1 MRGRSM
7 IAALTAAVPVLL
19 LGALVVPPA
28 VAQDNPAAEDA
39 NDPNAGAPERADQQT
54 AAPDAAAPAAADN
67 ARYILQAGA
76 FGASGDAEATKAK
89 LFGIA
94 LSLTR
99 RRDLAEDVLQEA
111 YVRIWRNADRF
122 DPARGIAFSS
132 FAVPTIVGELR
143 RHFRDRCWSV
153 RPPRELQ
160 ERALEVDKYR
170 TELTTRLG
178 RSPSVREL
186 GQALEL
192 DDEQVLEAL
201 QAQQG
206 MRAASLDAPR
216 GNGEDNDATLADA
229 HGVVDPEL
237 MRAEH
242 RATLSR
248 LFERLDERE
257 QRVLRLRFEEDLTQ
271 EQIGKLV
278 GVSQMQVSRI
288 IRGAVAKLAAARGES
303 G

>member
-1 MRGRSM
+1 MTAVTTLPAQMGETTRRPRTDAQLL
-7 IAALTAAVPVLL
+7 AAYAETRDPQLRE
-19 LGALVVPPA
+19 ALVERFLPLARSIAKRYRKAEEPFDDLLQVASLGLLKA
-28 VAQDNPAAEDA
+28 V
-39 NDPNAGAPERADQQT
+39 
-54 AAPDAAAPAAADN
+54 
-67 ARYILQAGA
+67 
-76 FGASGDAEATKAK
+76 
-89 LFGIA
+89 
-94 LSLTR
+94 
-99 RRDLAEDVLQEA
+99 
-111 YVRIWRNADRF
+111 DRF

-170 TELTTRLG
+170 SELTTRLG
-178 RSPSVREL
+178 RSPSVREI

-201 QAQQG
+201 QAHQG
-206 MRAASLDAPR
+206 MRATSLDAPR
-216 GNGEDNDATLADA
+216 GAEDGDATIGDA
-229 HGVVDPEL
+229 TGVTDPEL
-237 MRAEH
+237 ARAEH
-242 RATLSR
+242 RATLAR

-257 QRVLRLRFEEDLTQ
+257 RRVLQLRFEEDLTQ

-288 IRGAVAKLAAARGES
+288 IRGAVAKLSAARGDA
-303 G
+303 

>member
-1 MRGRSM
+1 MTAVTTHRTAPRDTARAPRTDAQLLAAYAQSRDPQLREVLVERFLPLARS
-7 IAALTAAVPVLL
+7 IAKRYRKAEEPFDDLLQVASLGLLKAV
-19 LGALVVPPA
+19 
-28 VAQDNPAAEDA
+28 
-39 NDPNAGAPERADQQT
+39 
-54 AAPDAAAPAAADN
+54 
-67 ARYILQAGA
+67 
-76 FGASGDAEATKAK
+76 
-89 LFGIA
+89 
-94 LSLTR
+94 
-99 RRDLAEDVLQEA
+99 
-111 YVRIWRNADRF
+111 DRF

-160 ERALEVDKYR
+160 ERALEVDKFR

-178 RSPSVREL
+178 RSPSVREI

-206 MRAASLDAPR
+206 MRATSLDAPR
-216 GNGEDNDATLADA
+216 GGTADQDGTLADA
-229 HGVVDPEL
+229 HGVTDPEL
-237 MRAEH
+237 VRAEH
-242 RATLSR
+242 RATIAR

-257 QRVLRLRFEEDLTQ
+257 RRVLRLRFEQDLTQ
-271 EQIGKLV
+271 EEIGKIV

-288 IRGAVAKLAAARGES
+288 IRAAVAKLAVARDEQG
-303 G
+303 

>member
-1 MRGRSM
+1 MTVVTMHRS
-7 IAALTAAVPVLL
+7 ATGDATRAPHTDAQLLTAYAETRDPQLRE
-19 LGALVVPPA
+19 ALVERFLPLARSIAKRYRKAEEPFDDLLQ
-28 VAQDNPAAEDA
+28 VASL
-39 NDPNAGAPERADQQT
+39 G
-54 AAPDAAAPAAADN
+54 
-67 ARYILQAGA
+67 LL
-76 FGASGDAEATKAK
+76 KA
-89 LFGIA
+89 I
-94 LSLTR
+94 
-99 RRDLAEDVLQEA
+99 
-111 YVRIWRNADRF
+111 DRF

-160 ERALEVDKYR
+160 ERALGVDKYR
-170 TELTTRLG
+170 SELTTRLG

-206 MRAASLDAPR
+206 MRATSLDAPR
-216 GNGEDNDATLADA
+216 GGGEDKDATLADA
-229 HGVVDPEL
+229 HGTLDPEL
-237 MRAEH
+237 TRAEH
-242 RATLSR
+242 RATIAR

-257 QRVLRLRFEEDLTQ
+257 RRVLRLRFEEDLTQ
-271 EQIGKLV
+271 EEIGRLV

-288 IRGAVAKLAAARGES
+288 IRGAVAKLAAARGDA
-303 G
+303 

>member
-1 MRGRSM
+1 MTSVTTTRSAHRE
-7 IAALTAAVPVLL
+7 AAIPAPRTDAQLLAAYAETRDPQLRE
-19 LGALVVPPA
+19 ALVERFLPLARSIAKRYRKAEEPFDDLLQVASLGLLKA
-28 VAQDNPAAEDA
+28 V
-39 NDPNAGAPERADQQT
+39 
-54 AAPDAAAPAAADN
+54 
-67 ARYILQAGA
+67 
-76 FGASGDAEATKAK
+76 
-89 LFGIA
+89 
-94 LSLTR
+94 
-99 RRDLAEDVLQEA
+99 
-111 YVRIWRNADRF
+111 DRF
-122 DPARGIAFSS
+122 DPGRGIAFSS

-170 TELTTRLG
+170 TELTSRLG

-216 GNGEDNDATLADA
+216 GHGDDQDATLADA
-229 HGVVDPEL
+229 HGKIDPEL
-237 MRAEH
+237 LRAEH
-242 RATLSR
+242 RATIAR

-257 QRVLRLRFEEDLTQ
+257 QRVLSLRFQEDMTQ
-271 EQIGKLV
+271 EQIGRVV

-288 IRGAVAKLAAARGES
+288 IRGAIAKLSAARGEA
-303 G
+303 

>member
-1 MRGRSM
+1 MTAVTTHRPATSETHRRPRTDAQLL
-7 IAALTAAVPVLL
+7 AAYAETRDPQLRE
-19 LGALVVPPA
+19 ALVERFLPLARSIAKRYRKAEEPFDDLLQ
-28 VAQDNPAAEDA
+28 VASL
-39 NDPNAGAPERADQQT
+39 G
-54 AAPDAAAPAAADN
+54 
-67 ARYILQAGA
+67 LL
-76 FGASGDAEATKAK
+76 KA
-89 LFGIA
+89 I
-94 LSLTR
+94 
-99 RRDLAEDVLQEA
+99 
-111 YVRIWRNADRF
+111 DRF

-178 RSPSVREL
+178 RAPSVREI

-192 DDEQVLEAL
+192 SDEQVLEAL

-216 GNGEDNDATLADA
+216 GNGDDNDATLADVA
-229 HGVVDPEL
+229 GTTDPEL
-237 MRAEH
+237 VRAEH

-257 QRVLRLRFEEDLTQ
+257 QRVLKLRFEEDLTQ
-271 EQIGKLV
+271 EQIGKIV

-288 IRGAVAKLAAARGES
+288 IRGAVAKLSAARGDAS
-303 G
+303 

>member
-1 MRGRSM
+1 MTAVTTLRTASAETTRSPQSDAQLLAAYAETRDPRMRE
-7 IAALTAAVPVLL
+7 
-19 LGALVVPPA
+19 ALVERFMPLARSIAKRYRKAEEPFDDLLQVASLGLLKA
-28 VAQDNPAAEDA
+28 V
-39 NDPNAGAPERADQQT
+39 
-54 AAPDAAAPAAADN
+54 
-67 ARYILQAGA
+67 
-76 FGASGDAEATKAK
+76 
-89 LFGIA
+89 
-94 LSLTR
+94 
-99 RRDLAEDVLQEA
+99 
-111 YVRIWRNADRF
+111 DRF

-160 ERALEVDKYR
+160 ERALEVDKFR

-178 RSPSVREL
+178 RAPSVREI

-192 DDEQVLEAL
+192 EDEQVLEAL

-216 GNGEDNDATLADA
+216 GSGEDNDATLADA
-229 HGVVDPEL
+229 HGSLDPEL
-237 MRAEH
+237 ARAEH
-242 RATLSR
+242 RATIAR

-257 QRVLRLRFEEDLTQ
+257 RRVLRLRFEEDLTQ
-271 EQIGKLV
+271 EQIGALV

-288 IRGAVAKLAAARGES
+288 IRGAVAKLSAARGDTA
-303 G
+303 

>member
-1 MRGRSM
+1 MAVTTQLSTPETTNTRRPPHTDAQLFARYAESRDPQLR
-7 IAALTAAVPVLL
+7 AALVERFLPLARSIAKRYRKAEEPFDDLLQVASLGLLKAV
-19 LGALVVPPA
+19 
-28 VAQDNPAAEDA
+28 
-39 NDPNAGAPERADQQT
+39 
-54 AAPDAAAPAAADN
+54 
-67 ARYILQAGA
+67 
-76 FGASGDAEATKAK
+76 
-89 LFGIA
+89 
-94 LSLTR
+94 
-99 RRDLAEDVLQEA
+99 
-111 YVRIWRNADRF
+111 DRF
-122 DPARGIAFSS
+122 DPDRGIAFSS

-143 RHFRDRCWSV
+143 RHFRDRCWTV

-178 RSPSVREL
+178 RSPSVREI

-216 GNGEDNDATLADA
+216 GSGDDADSTIADA
-229 HGVVDPEL
+229 HGVHDPEL
-237 MRAEH
+237 TLAEH
-242 RATLSR
+242 RATLAR

-257 QRVLRLRFEEDLTQ
+257 RRVLRLRFEQDMTQ
-271 EQIGKLV
+271 EQIGAIV

-288 IRGAVAKLAAARGES
+288 IRGAVAKLAAARGE
-303 G
+303 

>member
-1 MRGRSM
+1 MTAVTTHRSTHQD
-7 IAALTAAVPVLL
+7 ALRAPMPDAQLL
-19 LGALVVPPA
+19 ARYAQTRDPQLREALVERFLPLARSIAKRYRKAEEPFDDLLQ
-28 VAQDNPAAEDA
+28 VASL
-39 NDPNAGAPERADQQT
+39 G
-54 AAPDAAAPAAADN
+54 
-67 ARYILQAGA
+67 LL
-76 FGASGDAEATKAK
+76 KA
-89 LFGIA
+89 I
-94 LSLTR
+94 
-99 RRDLAEDVLQEA
+99 
-111 YVRIWRNADRF
+111 DRF
-122 DPARGIAFSS
+122 DPEREIAFSS

-160 ERALEVDKYR
+160 ERALGVDKYR

-216 GNGEDNDATLADA
+216 GNGDDPGATLADA
-229 HGVVDPEL
+229 HGAMDPEL
-237 MRAEH
+237 TRAEH
-242 RATLSR
+242 RATLST
-248 LFERLDERE
+248 LFQRLDARE
-257 QRVLRLRFEEDLTQ
+257 QRVLLLRFEQDMTQ
-271 EQIGKLV
+271 EQIGQLV

>member
-1 MRGRSM
+1 MPMTAVITHRSASGEALRAPLSDAQLLAQYAGTRDPQLR
-7 IAALTAAVPVLL
+7 AALVERFLPLARSIAKRYRKAEEPFDDLLQVASLGLLKAV
-19 LGALVVPPA
+19 
-28 VAQDNPAAEDA
+28 
-39 NDPNAGAPERADQQT
+39 
-54 AAPDAAAPAAADN
+54 
-67 ARYILQAGA
+67 
-76 FGASGDAEATKAK
+76 
-89 LFGIA
+89 
-94 LSLTR
+94 
-99 RRDLAEDVLQEA
+99 
-111 YVRIWRNADRF
+111 DRF
-122 DPARGIAFSS
+122 DPERGIAFSS

-178 RSPSVREL
+178 RSPSVREI
-186 GQALEL
+186 GQAVEL

-216 GNGEDNDATLADA
+216 GNSDEPGATLADA
-229 HGVVDPEL
+229 HGTLDPEL
-237 MRAEH
+237 TRAEH
-242 RATLSR
+242 RATLAR
-248 LFERLDERE
+248 LFERLDARE
-257 QRVLRLRFEEDLTQ
+257 EHVLRLRFEQDLTQ

-288 IRGAVAKLAAARGES
+288 IRSAVAKLAAARGES

>member
-1 MRGRSM
+1 MPVATMHRS
-7 IAALTAAVPVLL
+7 AAGERPRAPHTDAQLL
-19 LGALVVPPA
+19 ASYAETRDPQLREALVERFLPLARSIAKRYRKAEEPFDDLLQ
-28 VAQDNPAAEDA
+28 VASL
-39 NDPNAGAPERADQQT
+39 G
-54 AAPDAAAPAAADN
+54 
-67 ARYILQAGA
+67 LL
-76 FGASGDAEATKAK
+76 KA
-89 LFGIA
+89 I
-94 LSLTR
+94 
-99 RRDLAEDVLQEA
+99 
-111 YVRIWRNADRF
+111 DRF

-178 RSPSVREL
+178 RAPSVREL

-206 MRAASLDAPR
+206 MRATSLDAPR
-216 GNGEDNDATLADA
+216 GNGEDSDATLADA
-229 HGVVDPEL
+229 HGVTDPEL
-237 MRAEH
+237 TRAEH
-242 RATLSR
+242 RATLAR

-257 QRVLRLRFEEDLTQ
+257 RRVLRLRFEEDLTQ
-271 EQIGKLV
+271 EQIGQIV

>member
-1 MRGRSM
+1 MTVVSTPRPAEGTTHLPPRTDAQLLEAYAHSRDPRLRS
-7 IAALTAAVPVLL
+7 
-19 LGALVVPPA
+19 ALVERFLPLARSIAKRYRKAEEPFDDLLQ
-28 VAQDNPAAEDA
+28 VASL
-39 NDPNAGAPERADQQT
+39 G
-54 AAPDAAAPAAADN
+54 
-67 ARYILQAGA
+67 LL
-76 FGASGDAEATKAK
+76 KA
-89 LFGIA
+89 I
-94 LSLTR
+94 
-99 RRDLAEDVLQEA
+99 
-111 YVRIWRNADRF
+111 DRF

-178 RSPSVREL
+178 RSPSVREI

-206 MRAASLDAPR
+206 MRATSLDAPR
-216 GNGEDNDATLADA
+216 GNGEDQDATLADA
-229 HGVVDPEL
+229 FGAEDPEL
-237 MRAEH
+237 GRAEH

-271 EQIGKLV
+271 EEIGRIV

-288 IRGAVAKLAAARGES
+288 IRGAVGKLSASRGRS
-303 G
+303 L

>member
-1 MRGRSM
+1 MTVLTTPRSAT
-7 IAALTAAVPVLL
+7 IETPRSPQSDAQLLAAYAESRDPRLRE
-19 LGALVVPPA
+19 ALVERFLPLARSIAKRYRKAEEPFDDLLQVASLGLLKA
-28 VAQDNPAAEDA
+28 V
-39 NDPNAGAPERADQQT
+39 
-54 AAPDAAAPAAADN
+54 
-67 ARYILQAGA
+67 
-76 FGASGDAEATKAK
+76 
-89 LFGIA
+89 
-94 LSLTR
+94 
-99 RRDLAEDVLQEA
+99 
-111 YVRIWRNADRF
+111 DRF

-186 GQALEL
+186 GRALEL

-216 GNGEDNDATLADA
+216 GGEDNDVTLADA
-229 HGVVDPEL
+229 HGTLDPEL
-237 MRAEH
+237 TRAEH
-242 RATLSR
+242 RATLAR

-257 QRVLRLRFEEDLTQ
+257 RRVLRLRFEEDLTQ
-271 EQIGKLV
+271 EQIGHLV

-288 IRGAVAKLAAARGES
+288 IRGAVAKLSAARGES
-303 G
+303 E

>member
-1 MRGRSM
+1 MTSVTTLRS
-7 IAALTAAVPVLL
+7 AAGEALRPPHTDAQLL
-19 LGALVVPPA
+19 ASYAETGDPLQREALVERFLPLARSIAKRYRKAEEPFDDLLQ
-28 VAQDNPAAEDA
+28 VASL
-39 NDPNAGAPERADQQT
+39 G
-54 AAPDAAAPAAADN
+54 
-67 ARYILQAGA
+67 LL
-76 FGASGDAEATKAK
+76 KA
-89 LFGIA
+89 I
-94 LSLTR
+94 
-99 RRDLAEDVLQEA
+99 
-111 YVRIWRNADRF
+111 DRF
-122 DPARGIAFSS
+122 DPSRGIAFSS

-160 ERALEVDKYR
+160 ERALEVDKFR

-178 RSPSVREL
+178 RSPSVREI

-192 DDEQVLEAL
+192 ADEQVLEAL

-216 GNGEDNDATLADA
+216 GGEDNDATLADA
-229 HGVVDPEL
+229 HGVNDPEL
-237 MRAEH
+237 ARAEQ
-242 RATLSR
+242 RATLAR

-271 EQIGKLV
+271 ELIGQEV

-288 IRGAVAKLAAARGES
+288 IRGAIAKLSAARGDA

>member
-1 MRGRSM
+1 MTAVTTLRTVPAETPRAPLTDAQLL
-7 IAALTAAVPVLL
+7 AAYADSRDPRLRE
-19 LGALVVPPA
+19 ALVERFLPLARSIAKRYRKAEEPFDDLLQVASLGLLKA
-28 VAQDNPAAEDA
+28 V
-39 NDPNAGAPERADQQT
+39 
-54 AAPDAAAPAAADN
+54 
-67 ARYILQAGA
+67 
-76 FGASGDAEATKAK
+76 
-89 LFGIA
+89 
-94 LSLTR
+94 
-99 RRDLAEDVLQEA
+99 
-111 YVRIWRNADRF
+111 DRF

-143 RHFRDRCWSV
+143 RHVRDRCWSV

-216 GNGEDNDATLADA
+216 STREDNDATLADA
-229 HGVVDPEL
+229 HGTLDPEL
-237 MRAEH
+237 ARAEH
-242 RATLSR
+242 RATLAR

-288 IRGAVAKLAAARGES
+288 IRGAVTKLSAARGELT
-303 G
+303 

>member
-1 MRGRSM
+1 M
-7 IAALTAAVPVLL
+7 TAVTTPR
-19 LGALVVPPA
+19 PT
-28 VAQDNPAAEDA
+28 AEDA
-39 NDPNAGAPERADQQT
+39 TTAPRTDAQLLAAYAESRDPRLREALVERFL
-54 AAPDAAAPAAADN
+54 PL
-67 ARYILQAGA
+67 ARSIAKRYRKAEEPFDDLLQV
-76 FGASGDAEATKAK
+76 ASLGLLKA
-89 LFGIA
+89 
-94 LSLTR
+94 
-99 RRDLAEDVLQEA
+99 V
-111 YVRIWRNADRF
+111 DRF

-160 ERALEVDKYR
+160 ERALEVDKFR

-178 RSPSVREL
+178 RSPSVREI

-216 GNGEDNDATLADA
+216 GNSEDNDATLADA

-237 MRAEH
+237 ARAEH
-242 RATLSR
+242 RATIER

-288 IRGAVAKLAAARGES
+288 IRGAVVKLAAARGDAA
-303 G
+303 

>member
-1 MRGRSM
+1 MTAPTRHRPATSE
-7 IAALTAAVPVLL
+7 IHRRPRTDAQLLAAYAETRDPQLRAALVERFLPLARSIAKRYRKAEEPFDDLL
-19 LGALVVPPA
+19 QVASLGL
-28 VAQDNPAAEDA
+28 
-39 NDPNAGAPERADQQT
+39 
-54 AAPDAAAPAAADN
+54 
-67 ARYILQAGA
+67 L
-76 FGASGDAEATKAK
+76 KA
-89 LFGIA
+89 I
-94 LSLTR
+94 
-99 RRDLAEDVLQEA
+99 
-111 YVRIWRNADRF
+111 DRF

-170 TELTTRLG
+170 SELTSRLG
-178 RSPSVREL
+178 RAPSVREI

-192 DDEQVLEAL
+192 SDEQVLEAL

-216 GNGEDNDATLADA
+216 GSGDDNDATLADIA
-229 HGVVDPEL
+229 GTTDPEL
-237 MRAEH
+237 VRAEH

-271 EQIGKLV
+271 EQIGKIV

-288 IRGAVAKLAAARGES
+288 IRGSVAKLSAARGD
-303 G
+303 GA

>member
-1 MRGRSM
+1 MPSATMLR
-7 IAALTAAVPVLL
+7 TAAGDTLRAPHTDAQLL
-19 LGALVVPPA
+19 AAYAESRDPRLREALVERFLPLARSIAKRYRKAEEPFDDLLQ
-28 VAQDNPAAEDA
+28 VASL
-39 NDPNAGAPERADQQT
+39 G
-54 AAPDAAAPAAADN
+54 
-67 ARYILQAGA
+67 LL
-76 FGASGDAEATKAK
+76 KA
-89 LFGIA
+89 I
-94 LSLTR
+94 
-99 RRDLAEDVLQEA
+99 
-111 YVRIWRNADRF
+111 DRF
-122 DPARGIAFSS
+122 DPSRGIAFSS

-170 TELTTRLG
+170 SELTTRLG
-178 RSPSVREL
+178 RSPSVREI

-192 DDEQVLEAL
+192 ADEQVLEAL

-216 GNGEDNDATLADA
+216 GSGEDNDATLADA
-229 HGVVDPEL
+229 HGVNDPEL
-237 MRAEH
+237 ARAEH
-242 RATLSR
+242 RATLAR

-257 QRVLRLRFEEDLTQ
+257 RLVLRLRFEEDLTQ
-271 EQIGKLV
+271 EQIGQHV

-288 IRGAVAKLAAARGES
+288 IRGAVAKLSAARGES

>member
-1 MRGRSM
+1 MPSVTTRS
-7 IAALTAAVPVLL
+7 
-19 LGALVVPPA
+19 
-28 VAQDNPAAEDA
+28 
-39 NDPNAGAPERADQQT
+39 
-54 AAPDAAAPAAADN
+54 
-67 ARYILQAGA
+67 
-76 FGASGDAEATKAK
+76 ASGDTVRAPQSDAQLLAAYAETRDPQLREALVERFLPLARSIAKRYRKAEEPFDD
-89 LFGIA
+89 LLQVA
-94 LSLTR
+94 SLG
-99 RRDLAEDVLQEA
+99 LLKAV
-111 YVRIWRNADRF
+111 DRF
-122 DPARGIAFSS
+122 DPERGIAFSS

-160 ERALEVDKYR
+160 ERALEVDKFR

-178 RSPSVREL
+178 RAPSVREI

-206 MRAASLDAPR
+206 MRATSLDAPR
-216 GNGEDNDATLADA
+216 GGDDQDATLADA
-229 HGVVDPEL
+229 HGTLDPEL
-237 MRAEH
+237 TRAEH
-242 RATLSR
+242 RATIAR

-257 QRVLRLRFEEDLTQ
+257 RRVLRLRFEEDLTQ
-271 EQIGKLV
+271 EQIGQIV

-288 IRGAVAKLAAARGES
+288 IRGAVAKLSAARGDA